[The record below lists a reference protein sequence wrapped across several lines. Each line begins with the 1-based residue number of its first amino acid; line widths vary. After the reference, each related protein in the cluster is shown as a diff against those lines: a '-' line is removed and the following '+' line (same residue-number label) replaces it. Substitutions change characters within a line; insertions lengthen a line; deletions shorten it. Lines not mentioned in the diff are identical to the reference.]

1 MWREA
6 PVGYAETVMYGDD
19 VIENDS
25 IREYYEVI
33 KLITRGPVWD
43 KDRLDAVIGIN
54 TGRYDHLL
62 EEYRSTLDER
72 NHQITDKY
80 FLSR

>member
-6 PVGYAETVMYGDD
+6 PVGYAETVLYGED

-25 IREYYEVI
+25 IREYYEII
-33 KLITRGPVWD
+33 KLITRGSIWD
-43 KDRLDAVIGIN
+43 KDRLNAVIGIN
-54 TGRYDHLL
+54 TGRYDHLI
-62 EEYRSTLDER
+62 EEYRSTLDED
-72 NHQITDKY
+72 NHQVTDKY